1 MRQDQH
7 QFLALVGHCPAR
19 LTVEQAAWVLGCQV
33 HDMPVL
39 MSCRLL
45 KPLGN
50 PQPNATKFFCTAEVL
65 ELAKNRSWLA
75 KVTIAISENWRKK
88 NARKKGHGISDVPR
102 GLPNF
107 G

>member
-39 MSCRLL
+39 VSCGLL

-75 KVTIAISENWRKK
+75 KITKTISENWRKK
-88 NARKKGHGISDVPR
+88 NARKKGHGISDVSR

>member
-1 MRQDQH
+1 M
-7 QFLALVGHCPAR
+7 GHPPAR

-39 MSCRLL
+39 VSCGLL

-50 PQPNATKFFCTAEVL
+50 PQTNATKFFFTGEVL
-65 ELAKNRSWLA
+65 DLAKDRSWLG
-75 KVTIAISENWRKK
+75 KVTKAISENWRKK
-88 NARKKGHGISDVPR
+88 NARKKGHGKSDVPR